1 MTKVAR
7 HATGGTVTAL
17 IGVLL
22 WVFAGGVEVPVFEL
36 DKVGMVMVVV
46 GIVEVAVTLV
56 RGLGHRRA

>member
-1 MTKVAR
+1 MSRAGR
-7 HATGGTVTAL
+7 HATEGTVTVL

-56 RGLGHRRA
+56 RVGHRRA